1 MPPIN
6 SIANPWNIHRQSLTT
21 LLSTD
26 SSSPTTEA
34 TPIPNNITEA
44 PTEILTYVNN
54 TAETL
59 TEDARIT

>member
-6 SIANPWNIHRQSLTT
+6 SIANPWNIHRRSLIT
-21 LLSTD
+21 LISAD
-26 SSSPTTEA
+26 SSSPPAEVTA
-34 TPIPNNITEA
+34 TPNNITET

-59 TEDARIT
+59 TEDACIT